1 MHRLLTP
8 ESDHPGTD
16 DPAVQAAAGQ
26 LARGALLGL
35 PTETVYGLAADAC
48 RADAVQRI
56 FAAKGRPENHPLI
69 VHVAGSAQVADYA
82 AEVPAFA
89 QRLIEPVLSRLARRL
104 VALKVTANQLTLAGF
119 AIGLLAAA
127 LIAQGA
133 YRAGLLLLL
142 LSRLC
147 DGLDGAVARQTQP
160 TDRGGFLDIT
170 LDFIFYAAVVLAFAF
185 ADPAANAL
193 AAAALLA
200 GFMGT
205 GSSFLAFAVMAAK
218 RQVSKPMTGGKS
230 FYFLG
235 GLTEGT
241 ETLGFFVAMCLWPA
255 QFALLAW
262 FFAGLCVLTT
272 ISRVV
277 WGCKAFD

>member
-1 MHRLLTP
+1 MLD
-8 ESDHPGTD
+8 S
-16 DPAVQAAAGQ
+16 
-26 LARGALLGL
+26 
-35 PTETVYGLAADAC
+35 
-48 RADAVQRI
+48 
-56 FAAKGRPENHPLI
+56 
-69 VHVAGSAQVADYA
+69 
-82 AEVPAFA
+82 FA
-89 QRLIEPVLSRLARRL
+89 QRLIEPVLSRVARRL
-104 VALKVTANQLTLAGF
+104 VALKVTADQLTLAGF

-127 LIAQGA
+127 LIAQDA
-133 YRAGLLLLL
+133 YGAGLVLLLV
-142 LSRLC
+142 SRLC

-170 LDFIFYAAVVLAFAF
+170 LDFIFYAAVVLAFAL

-193 AAAALLA
+193 AAAALLV

-205 GSSFLAFAVMAAK
+205 GSSFLAFAVVAAK
-218 RQVSKPMTGGKS
+218 RQMSQHRAGAKS

-262 FFAGLCVLTT
+262 VFAGLCAVTT
-272 ISRVV
+272 AARVV
-277 WGCKAFD
+277 SGYKAFG

>member
-1 MHRLLTP
+1 MLD
-8 ESDHPGTD
+8 S
-16 DPAVQAAAGQ
+16 
-26 LARGALLGL
+26 
-35 PTETVYGLAADAC
+35 
-48 RADAVQRI
+48 
-56 FAAKGRPENHPLI
+56 
-69 VHVAGSAQVADYA
+69 
-82 AEVPAFA
+82 FA
-89 QRLIEPVLSRLARRL
+89 QRLIEPVLSRVARRL

-127 LIAQGA
+127 LIAQSA
-133 YRAGLLLLL
+133 YGAGLVLLLV
-142 LSRLC
+142 SRLC

-170 LDFIFYAAVVLAFAF
+170 LDFIFYAAVVLAFAL

-218 RQVSKPMTGGKS
+218 RQMSQHRAGAKS

-262 FFAGLCVLTT
+262 VFAGLCAVTT
-272 ISRVV
+272 AARVV
-277 WGCKAFD
+277 SGYKAFG

>member
-1 MHRLLTP
+1 ML
-8 ESDHPGTD
+8 D
-16 DPAVQAAAGQ
+16 
-26 LARGALLGL
+26 
-35 PTETVYGLAADAC
+35 
-48 RADAVQRI
+48 
-56 FAAKGRPENHPLI
+56 N
-69 VHVAGSAQVADYA
+69 
-82 AEVPAFA
+82 FA
-89 QRLIEPVLSRLARRL
+89 QRLIEPVLTRAAQRL
-104 VALKVTANQLTLAGF
+104 VRLKVTANQLTLAGF
-119 AIGLLAAA
+119 AIGLLAAV
-127 LIAQGA
+127 LIAQRA
-133 YRAGLLLLL
+133 YGAGLVLLL

-218 RQVSKPMTGGKS
+218 RQMSKPMSPGKS

-262 FFAGLCVLTT
+262 IFAGLCVVTT
-272 ISRVV
+272 IARVG
-277 WGCKAFD
+277 WGYKAFD